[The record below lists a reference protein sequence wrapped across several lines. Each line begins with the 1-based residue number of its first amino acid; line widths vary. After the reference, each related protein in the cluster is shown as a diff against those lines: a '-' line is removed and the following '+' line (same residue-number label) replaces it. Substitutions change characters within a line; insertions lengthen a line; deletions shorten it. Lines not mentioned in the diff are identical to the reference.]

1 MITAASTVPMEDPRL
16 ESATTSRMRVMA
28 LRQNPLKEIMSEG
41 RASKSFT
48 TGSAC
53 SSGALE
59 PSHVLQAMALPAENV
74 ESALRISMGFATTQ
88 AEVERCAEV
97 MAGEVTQ
104 AQWEGVMGKNPSYR
118 KKGGNYPVEKVSWND
133 AREFIR
139 RLNRQSSAKFRLPS
153 EAQWEYACR
162 SGGKSVAYGTG
173 HDQVS
178 SETVTYYLYSDSP
191 TPVGRYESNS
201 LGLHD
206 MSGNVSEWVQDKYA
220 LYGKAGTDNPVY
232 QLSGRTRV
240 NRGGSFRSG
249 FTNGRF
255 DLRCTVRS
263 SAIPSDRRNSL
274 GFRLV
279 RMR

>member
-97 MAGEVTQ
+97 IAGEV
-104 AQWEGVMGKNPSYR
+104 
-118 KKGGNYPVEKVSWND
+118 
-133 AREFIR
+133 AR
-139 RLNRQSSAKFRLPS
+139 L
-153 EAQWEYACR
+153 
-162 SGGKSVAYGTG
+162 
-173 HDQVS
+173 
-178 SETVTYYLYSDSP
+178 
-191 TPVGRYESNS
+191 
-201 LGLHD
+201 
-206 MSGNVSEWVQDKYA
+206 
-220 LYGKAGTDNPVY
+220 
-232 QLSGRTRV
+232 
-240 NRGGSFRSG
+240 RGGRQG
-249 FTNGRF
+249 
-255 DLRCTVRS
+255 
-263 SAIPSDRRNSL
+263 AE
-274 GFRLV
+274 
-279 RMR
+279 